1 MIKIRKHTT
10 VESQFSIY
18 IFVKWVTNLSAIVF
32 LSSKYCILSKN
43 KSADLAIIIIKIFK
57 DF

>member
-18 IFVKWVTNLSAIVF
+18 IFVKWATNLSAIVF
-32 LSSKYCILSKN
+32 LSSKNCILSKN